1 MQTKSKNWFLRHK
14 VLSIVLVVLLVIAV
28 AAFIVMRIVMKNGE
42 GMAYSFVRTTTL
54 EKTSLT
60 NSVTVNGTVKAG
72 QDASVTVA
80 DAAKLY
86 KVATVNVKVGDA
98 VKKGD
103 VIATLDTTELLKQIE
118 QAELSYSDTLK
129 SAQTIYARA
138 ADDLTVEQVKHENTL
153 IDLQA
158 NIDAADKQLYE
169 AQENQ
174 KKAQSNY
181 DAAKSSRDKAQ
192 NEYNQAVAY
201 KQKIDQYYPTKT
213 ADVQTKQTAVD
224 IASSEVTKAQSGV
237 DSARIALD
245 TASSALEAASE
256 LDPSDTNRAQIYS
269 DAKANF
275 VSAQSQYDAAVQT
288 LSTKQTDLQNAAA
301 ALTAAQNSC
310 AIPELGLTGY
320 SAVEAAYTSAATDVT
335 AKKSALDTANS
346 LLPQY
351 ETALES
357 AKKTTESAEKA
368 LKSAHDA
375 YDNEKNYS
383 SLKTRAQ
390 SVEDAATRL
399 SQSAR
404 TPSTLE
410 TLRDTLNSCTLTA
423 TMDGTITSLNATVGS
438 VCSGAVATIQNT
450 DQLTVEVTIPANS
463 VPNVSEGMAC
473 RITSDAASGEIIHG
487 TLVRIDP
494 VANDKGTFGATV
506 SVNTSDAALLIGTQA
521 KVEIVISEKNDVF
534 IVPMDAVDINDDGSY
549 YVLRC
554 TGGEGIAMTFEQVP
568 VAVGDSN
575 DYYVEISGAGL
586 HVGDVIR
593 SSTNLNEG
601 IESSS
606 ALSMP
611 GSSDSSGNG
620 EPQEAAI
627 AFTIEEE

>member
-28 AAFIVMRIVMKNGE
+28 AVFFVVRNVMKNAE
-42 GMAYSFVRTTTL
+42 GLAYTFVRTTTL
-54 EKTSLT
+54 EKTTLT
-60 NSVTVNGTVKAG
+60 DSVTVNGTVKAG

-129 SAQTIYARA
+129 SAQTSYARA

-158 NIDAADKQLYE
+158 NIDAADKQLAE

-174 KKAQSNY
+174 KKAQANY
-181 DAAKSSRDKAQ
+181 DAAKSDRDALAG
-192 NEYNQAVAY
+192 EYN
-201 KQKIDQYYPTKT
+201 
-213 ADVQTKQTAVD
+213 
-224 IASSEVTKAQSGV
+224 
-237 DSARIALD
+237 R
-245 TASSALEAASE
+245 
-256 LDPSDTNRAQIYS
+256 
-269 DAKANF
+269 
-275 VSAQSQYDAAVQT
+275 VSAEVQAY
-288 LSTKQTDLQNAAA
+288 TDQLKTAAA
-301 ALTAAQNSC
+301 AQESALAEANNALAARTAAQTELEQAKSTYGEGSAE
-310 AIPELGLTGY
+310 AIAAQQKLTECENRYGET
-320 SAVEAAYTSAATDVT
+320 EAAYTSAKDAYNT
-335 AKKSALDTANS
+335 AASNLQNAQSGCSVPSRGLYGFAAIEAAFKQADS
-346 LLPQY
+346 LLTQY
-351 ETALES
+351 ETALET

-390 SVEDAATRL
+390 NVEDAATRL

-438 VCSGAVATIQNT
+438 VCTGAVATIQNT

-473 RITSDAASGEIIHG
+473 RITSDAASGQIIHG

-494 VANDKGTFGATV
+494 VANEKGTFGATV
-506 SVNTSDAALLIGTQA
+506 SVNASDAGLLIGTQA
-521 KVEIVISEKNDVF
+521 KVEIVISEKSDVF

-611 GSSDSSGNG
+611 GSSNSSGNG

>member
-28 AAFIVMRIVMKNGE
+28 AAFIVMRIVMKSAE
-42 GMAYSFVRTTTL
+42 GLAYTFVRTTTL
-54 EKTSLT
+54 EKTTLT
-60 NSVTVNGTVKAG
+60 DSVTVNGTVKAG

-103 VIATLDTTELLKQIE
+103 VIATLDTTDLLKQIE

-129 SAQTIYARA
+129 SAQTSYARA

-158 NIDAADKQLYE
+158 NIDAADKQLSE

-174 KKAQSNY
+174 KKAQANY
-181 DAAKSSRDKAQ
+181 DAAKSDRDALAG
-192 NEYNQAVAY
+192 EYN
-201 KQKIDQYYPTKT
+201 
-213 ADVQTKQTAVD
+213 
-224 IASSEVTKAQSGV
+224 
-237 DSARIALD
+237 R
-245 TASSALEAASE
+245 
-256 LDPSDTNRAQIYS
+256 
-269 DAKANF
+269 
-275 VSAQSQYDAAVQT
+275 VSAEVQAY
-288 LSTKQTDLQNAAA
+288 TDQLKTAAA
-301 ALTAAQNSC
+301 AQESALAEANNALAARTATQTELEQAKSTYGEGSAEAIAAQQK
-310 AIPELGLTGY
+310 LTECEMRY
-320 SAVEAAYTSAATDVT
+320 TDANNAYTSAQSNYTTAATNLQNAQSGCSVPSRGLYGFAAIEAAFKQAD
-335 AKKSALDTANS
+335 S
-346 LLPQY
+346 LLTQY

-399 SQSAR
+399 SQSSR

-473 RITSDAASGEIIHG
+473 RITSDAASGQIIHG

-494 VANDKGTFGATV
+494 VANEKGSFGATV
-506 SVNTSDAALLIGTQA
+506 SVNASDAALLIGTQA

-534 IVPMDAVDINDDGSY
+534 TVPMDAVDINDDGSY

-593 SSTNLNEG
+593 SSANLNEG

-611 GSSDSSGNG
+611 GSSNSSGNG

>member
-28 AAFIVMRIVMKNGE
+28 AVFFVVRNVMKNAE
-42 GMAYSFVRTTTL
+42 GLAYTFVRTTTL
-54 EKTSLT
+54 EKTTLT
-60 NSVTVNGTVKAG
+60 DSVTVNGTVKAG

-129 SAQTIYARA
+129 SAQTSYARA

-158 NIDAADKQLYE
+158 NIDAADKQLAE

-174 KKAQSNY
+174 KKAQANY
-181 DAAKSSRDKAQ
+181 DAAKSDRDALAG
-192 NEYNQAVAY
+192 EYN
-201 KQKIDQYYPTKT
+201 
-213 ADVQTKQTAVD
+213 
-224 IASSEVTKAQSGV
+224 
-237 DSARIALD
+237 R
-245 TASSALEAASE
+245 
-256 LDPSDTNRAQIYS
+256 
-269 DAKANF
+269 
-275 VSAQSQYDAAVQT
+275 VSAEVQAY
-288 LSTKQTDLQNAAA
+288 TDQLKTAAA
-301 ALTAAQNSC
+301 AQESALAEANNALAARTAAQTELEQAKSTYGEGSAE
-310 AIPELGLTGY
+310 AIAAQQKLTECETRY
-320 SAVEAAYTSAATDVT
+320 TEANNAYTSAQSNYTTAATNLQNAQSGCSVPSRGLYGFAAIEAAFKQAD
-335 AKKSALDTANS
+335 S
-346 LLPQY
+346 LLTQY
-351 ETALES
+351 ETALET

-438 VCSGAVATIQNT
+438 VCTGAVATIQNT

-473 RITSDAASGEIIHG
+473 RITSDAASGQIIHG

-494 VANDKGTFGATV
+494 VANEKGTFGATV
-506 SVNTSDAALLIGTQA
+506 SVNASDAALLIGTQA

-534 IVPMDAVDINDDGSY
+534 TVPMDAVDINDDGSY

-593 SSTNLNEG
+593 SSANLNEG

-606 ALSMP
+606 ALAMP
-611 GSSDSSGNG
+611 GSSNSSGNG

>member
-28 AAFIVMRIVMKNGE
+28 AVFFVVRNVMKNAE
-42 GMAYSFVRTTTL
+42 GLAYTFVRTTTL
-54 EKTSLT
+54 EKTTLT
-60 NSVTVNGTVKAG
+60 DSVTVNGTVKAG

-129 SAQTIYARA
+129 SAQTSYARA

-158 NIDAADKQLYE
+158 NIDAADKQLAE

-174 KKAQSNY
+174 KKAQANY
-181 DAAKSSRDKAQ
+181 DAAKSDRDALAG
-192 NEYNQAVAY
+192 EYN
-201 KQKIDQYYPTKT
+201 
-213 ADVQTKQTAVD
+213 
-224 IASSEVTKAQSGV
+224 
-237 DSARIALD
+237 R
-245 TASSALEAASE
+245 
-256 LDPSDTNRAQIYS
+256 
-269 DAKANF
+269 
-275 VSAQSQYDAAVQT
+275 VSAEVQAY
-288 LSTKQTDLQNAAA
+288 TDQLKTAAA
-301 ALTAAQNSC
+301 AQESALAEANNALAARTAAQTELEQAKSTYGEGSAE
-310 AIPELGLTGY
+310 AIAAQQKLTECETRY
-320 SAVEAAYTSAATDVT
+320 TEANNAYTSAQSNYTTAATNLQNAQSGCSVPSRGLYGFAAIEAAFKQAD
-335 AKKSALDTANS
+335 S
-346 LLPQY
+346 LLTQY
-351 ETALES
+351 ETALET

-390 SVEDAATRL
+390 NVEDAATRL

-438 VCSGAVATIQNT
+438 VCTGAVATIQNT

-473 RITSDAASGEIIHG
+473 RITSDAASGQIIHG

-494 VANDKGTFGATV
+494 VANEKGTFGATV
-506 SVNTSDAALLIGTQA
+506 SVNASDAGLLIGTQA
-521 KVEIVISEKNDVF
+521 KVEIVISEKSDVF
-534 IVPMDAVDINDDGSY
+534 VVPMDAVDINDDGSY

-611 GSSDSSGNG
+611 GSSNSSGNG

>member
-28 AAFIVMRIVMKNGE
+28 AVFFVVRNVMKNAE
-42 GMAYSFVRTTTL
+42 GLAYTFVRTTTL
-54 EKTSLT
+54 EKTTLT
-60 NSVTVNGTVKAG
+60 DSVTVNGTVKAG

-129 SAQTIYARA
+129 SAQTSYARA

-158 NIDAADKQLYE
+158 NIDAADKQLAE
-169 AQENQ
+169 AQESQ
-174 KKAQSNY
+174 KKAQDNY
-181 DAAKSSRDKAQ
+181 NAAKSDRDAMAGEYSR
-192 NEYNQAVAY
+192 
-201 KQKIDQYYPTKT
+201 
-213 ADVQTKQTAVD
+213 
-224 IASSEVTKAQSGV
+224 
-237 DSARIALD
+237 
-245 TASSALEAASE
+245 
-256 LDPSDTNRAQIYS
+256 
-269 DAKANF
+269 
-275 VSAQSQYDAAVQT
+275 VSAEVQAY
-288 LSTKQTDLQNAAA
+288 TDQLKTAAA
-301 ALTAAQNSC
+301 AQESALAEANNALAARTAAQTELEQAKSTYGEGSAE
-310 AIPELGLTGY
+310 AIAAQQKLTECENRYGET
-320 SAVEAAYTSAATDVT
+320 EAAYTSAKDAYNT
-335 AKKSALDTANS
+335 AASNLQNAQSGCSVPSRGLYGFAAIEAAFKQADS
-346 LLPQY
+346 LLTQY

-390 SVEDAATRL
+390 NVEDAATRL

-438 VCSGAVATIQNT
+438 VCTGAVATIQNT

-473 RITSDAASGEIIHG
+473 RITSDAASGQIIHG

-494 VANDKGTFGATV
+494 VANEKGTFGATV
-506 SVNTSDAALLIGTQA
+506 SVNASDAGLLIGTQA
-521 KVEIVISEKNDVF
+521 KVEIVISEKSDVF

-611 GSSDSSGNG
+611 GSSNSSGNG

>member
-28 AAFIVMRIVMKNGE
+28 AVFFVVRNVMKNAE
-42 GMAYSFVRTTTL
+42 GLAYTFVRTTTL
-54 EKTSLT
+54 EKTTLT
-60 NSVTVNGTVKAG
+60 DSVTVNGTVKAG

-129 SAQTIYARA
+129 SAQTSYARA

-158 NIDAADKQLYE
+158 NIDAADKQLAE

-174 KKAQSNY
+174 KKAQANY
-181 DAAKSSRDKAQ
+181 DAAKSDRDALAG
-192 NEYNQAVAY
+192 EYN
-201 KQKIDQYYPTKT
+201 
-213 ADVQTKQTAVD
+213 
-224 IASSEVTKAQSGV
+224 
-237 DSARIALD
+237 R
-245 TASSALEAASE
+245 
-256 LDPSDTNRAQIYS
+256 
-269 DAKANF
+269 
-275 VSAQSQYDAAVQT
+275 VSAEVQAY
-288 LSTKQTDLQNAAA
+288 TDQLKTAAA
-301 ALTAAQNSC
+301 AQESALAEANNALAARTAAQTELEQAKSTYGEGSAE
-310 AIPELGLTGY
+310 AIAAQQKLTECETRY
-320 SAVEAAYTSAATDVT
+320 TEANNAYTSAQSNYTTAATNLQNAQSGCSVPSRGLYGFAAIEAAFKQAD
-335 AKKSALDTANS
+335 S
-346 LLPQY
+346 LLTQY

-390 SVEDAATRL
+390 NVEDAATRL

-438 VCSGAVATIQNT
+438 VCTGAVATIQNT

-473 RITSDAASGEIIHG
+473 RITSDAASGQIIHG

-494 VANDKGTFGATV
+494 VANEKGTFGATV
-506 SVNTSDAALLIGTQA
+506 SVNASDAGLLIGTQA
-521 KVEIVISEKNDVF
+521 KVEIVISEKSDVF

-611 GSSDSSGNG
+611 GSSNSSGNG

>member
-28 AAFIVMRIVMKNGE
+28 AVFFVVRNVMKNAE
-42 GMAYSFVRTTTL
+42 GLAYTFVRTTTL
-54 EKTSLT
+54 EKTTLT
-60 NSVTVNGTVKAG
+60 DSVTVNGTVKAG

-129 SAQTIYARA
+129 SAQTSYARA

-158 NIDAADKQLYE
+158 NIDAADKQLAE

-174 KKAQSNY
+174 KKAQANY
-181 DAAKSSRDKAQ
+181 DAAKSDRDALAG
-192 NEYNQAVAY
+192 EYN
-201 KQKIDQYYPTKT
+201 
-213 ADVQTKQTAVD
+213 
-224 IASSEVTKAQSGV
+224 
-237 DSARIALD
+237 R
-245 TASSALEAASE
+245 
-256 LDPSDTNRAQIYS
+256 
-269 DAKANF
+269 
-275 VSAQSQYDAAVQT
+275 VSAEVQAY
-288 LSTKQTDLQNAAA
+288 TDQLKTAAA
-301 ALTAAQNSC
+301 AQESALAEANNALAARTAAQTELEQAKSTYGEGSAE
-310 AIPELGLTGY
+310 AIAAQQKLTECETRY
-320 SAVEAAYTSAATDVT
+320 TEANNAYTSAQSNYTTAATNLQNAQSGCSVPSRGLYGFAAIEAAFKQAD
-335 AKKSALDTANS
+335 S
-346 LLPQY
+346 LLTQY
-351 ETALES
+351 ETALET

-438 VCSGAVATIQNT
+438 VCTGAVATIQNT

-473 RITSDAASGEIIHG
+473 RITSDAASGQIIHG

-494 VANDKGTFGATV
+494 VANEKGTFGATV
-506 SVNTSDAALLIGTQA
+506 SVNASDAGLLIGTQA
-521 KVEIVISEKNDVF
+521 KVEIVISEKSDVF

-611 GSSDSSGNG
+611 GSSNSSGNG

>member
-28 AAFIVMRIVMKNGE
+28 AVFFVVRNVMKNAE
-42 GMAYSFVRTTTL
+42 GLAYTFVRTTTL
-54 EKTSLT
+54 EKTTLT
-60 NSVTVNGTVKAG
+60 DSVTVNGTVKAG

-129 SAQTIYARA
+129 SAQTSYARA

-158 NIDAADKQLYE
+158 NIDAADKQLAE

-174 KKAQSNY
+174 KKAQANY
-181 DAAKSSRDKAQ
+181 DAAKSDRDALAGEYSR
-192 NEYNQAVAY
+192 
-201 KQKIDQYYPTKT
+201 
-213 ADVQTKQTAVD
+213 
-224 IASSEVTKAQSGV
+224 
-237 DSARIALD
+237 
-245 TASSALEAASE
+245 
-256 LDPSDTNRAQIYS
+256 
-269 DAKANF
+269 
-275 VSAQSQYDAAVQT
+275 VSAEVQAY
-288 LSTKQTDLQNAAA
+288 TDQLKTAAA
-301 ALTAAQNSC
+301 AQESALAEANNALAARTAAQTELEQAKSTYGEGSAE
-310 AIPELGLTGY
+310 AIAAQQKLTECETRY
-320 SAVEAAYTSAATDVT
+320 TEANNAYTSAQSNYTTAATNLQNAQSGCSVPSRGLYGFAAIEAAFKQAD
-335 AKKSALDTANS
+335 S
-346 LLPQY
+346 LLTQY
-351 ETALES
+351 ETALET

-390 SVEDAATRL
+390 NVEDAATRL

-438 VCSGAVATIQNT
+438 VCTGAVATIQNT

-473 RITSDAASGEIIHG
+473 RITSDAASGQIIHG

-494 VANDKGTFGATV
+494 VANEKGTFGATV
-506 SVNTSDAALLIGTQA
+506 SVNASDAGLLIGTQA
-521 KVEIVISEKNDVF
+521 KVEIVISEKSDVF

-611 GSSDSSGNG
+611 GSSNSSGNG

>member
-28 AAFIVMRIVMKNGE
+28 AVFFVVRNVMKNAE
-42 GMAYSFVRTTTL
+42 GLAYTFVRTTTL
-54 EKTSLT
+54 EKTTLT
-60 NSVTVNGTVKAG
+60 DSVTVNGTVKAG

-129 SAQTIYARA
+129 SAQTSYARA

-158 NIDAADKQLYE
+158 NIDAADKQLAE

-174 KKAQSNY
+174 KKAQANY
-181 DAAKSSRDKAQ
+181 DAAKSDRDALAG
-192 NEYNQAVAY
+192 EYN
-201 KQKIDQYYPTKT
+201 
-213 ADVQTKQTAVD
+213 
-224 IASSEVTKAQSGV
+224 
-237 DSARIALD
+237 R
-245 TASSALEAASE
+245 
-256 LDPSDTNRAQIYS
+256 
-269 DAKANF
+269 
-275 VSAQSQYDAAVQT
+275 VSAEVQAY
-288 LSTKQTDLQNAAA
+288 TDQLKTAAA
-301 ALTAAQNSC
+301 AQESALAEANNALAARTAAQTELEQAKSTYGEGSAE
-310 AIPELGLTGY
+310 AIAAQQKLTECETRY
-320 SAVEAAYTSAATDVT
+320 TEANNAYTSAQSNYTTAATNLQNAQSGCSVPSRGLYGFAAIEAAFKQAD
-335 AKKSALDTANS
+335 S
-346 LLPQY
+346 LLTQY

-438 VCSGAVATIQNT
+438 VCTGAVATIQNT

-473 RITSDAASGEIIHG
+473 RITSDAASGQIIHG

-494 VANDKGTFGATV
+494 VANEKGTFGATV
-506 SVNTSDAALLIGTQA
+506 SVNASDAGLLIGTQA
-521 KVEIVISEKNDVF
+521 KVEIVISEKSDVF

-611 GSSDSSGNG
+611 GSSNSSGNG

>member
-1 MQTKSKNWFLRHK
+1 MSAEVQ
-14 VLSIVLVVLLVIAV
+14 
-28 AAFIVMRIVMKNGE
+28 
-42 GMAYSFVRTTTL
+42 AYTDQL
-54 EKTSLT
+54 KT
-60 NSVTVNGTVKAG
+60 
-72 QDASVTVA
+72 
-80 DAAKLY
+80 
-86 KVATVNVKVGDA
+86 
-98 VKKGD
+98 
-103 VIATLDTTELLKQIE
+103 
-118 QAELSYSDTLK
+118 
-129 SAQTIYARA
+129 
-138 ADDLTVEQVKHENTL
+138 
-153 IDLQA
+153 
-158 NIDAADKQLYE
+158 
-169 AQENQ
+169 
-174 KKAQSNY
+174 
-181 DAAKSSRDKAQ
+181 
-192 NEYNQAVAY
+192 
-201 KQKIDQYYPTKT
+201 
-213 ADVQTKQTAVD
+213 
-224 IASSEVTKAQSGV
+224 
-237 DSARIALD
+237 
-245 TASSALEAASE
+245 
-256 LDPSDTNRAQIYS
+256 
-269 DAKANF
+269 
-275 VSAQSQYDAAVQT
+275 
-288 LSTKQTDLQNAAA
+288 AAA
-301 ALTAAQNSC
+301 AQESALAEANNALAARTAAQTELEQAKSTYGEGSAE
-310 AIPELGLTGY
+310 AIAAQQKLTECENRYGET
-320 SAVEAAYTSAATDVT
+320 EAAYTSAKDAYNT
-335 AKKSALDTANS
+335 AASNLQNAQSGCSVPSRGLYGFAAIEAAFKQADS
-346 LLPQY
+346 LLTQY
-351 ETALES
+351 ETALET

-390 SVEDAATRL
+390 NVEDAATRL

-438 VCSGAVATIQNT
+438 VCTGAVATIQNT

-473 RITSDAASGEIIHG
+473 RITSDAASGQIIHG

-494 VANDKGTFGATV
+494 VANEKGTFGATV
-506 SVNTSDAALLIGTQA
+506 SVNASDAGLLIGTQA
-521 KVEIVISEKNDVF
+521 KVEIVISEKSDVF

-611 GSSDSSGNG
+611 GSSNSSGNG

>member
-28 AAFIVMRIVMKNGE
+28 AVFFVVRNVMKNAE
-42 GMAYSFVRTTTL
+42 GLAYTFVRTTTL
-54 EKTSLT
+54 EKTTLT
-60 NSVTVNGTVKAG
+60 DSVTVNGTVTAG

-129 SAQTIYARA
+129 SAQTSYARA

-158 NIDAADKQLYE
+158 NIDAADKQLAE

-174 KKAQSNY
+174 KKAQANY
-181 DAAKSSRDKAQ
+181 DAAKSDRDALAG
-192 NEYNQAVAY
+192 EYN
-201 KQKIDQYYPTKT
+201 
-213 ADVQTKQTAVD
+213 
-224 IASSEVTKAQSGV
+224 
-237 DSARIALD
+237 R
-245 TASSALEAASE
+245 
-256 LDPSDTNRAQIYS
+256 
-269 DAKANF
+269 
-275 VSAQSQYDAAVQT
+275 VSAEVQAY
-288 LSTKQTDLQNAAA
+288 TDQLKTAAA
-301 ALTAAQNSC
+301 AQESALAEANNALAARTAAQTELEQAKSTYGEGSAE
-310 AIPELGLTGY
+310 AIAAQQKLTECETRY
-320 SAVEAAYTSAATDVT
+320 TEANNAYTSAQSNYTTAATNLQNAQSGCSVPSRGLYGFAAIEAAFKQAD
-335 AKKSALDTANS
+335 S
-346 LLPQY
+346 LLTQY
-351 ETALES
+351 ETALET

-438 VCSGAVATIQNT
+438 VCTGAVATIQNT

-473 RITSDAASGEIIHG
+473 RITSDAASGQIIHG

-494 VANDKGTFGATV
+494 VANEKGTFGATV
-506 SVNTSDAALLIGTQA
+506 SVNASDAGLLIGTQA
-521 KVEIVISEKNDVF
+521 KVEIVISEKSDVF

-611 GSSDSSGNG
+611 GSSNSSGNG

>member
-28 AAFIVMRIVMKNGE
+28 AVFFVVRNVMKNAE
-42 GMAYSFVRTTTL
+42 GLAYTFVRTTTL
-54 EKTSLT
+54 EKTTLT
-60 NSVTVNGTVKAG
+60 DSVTVNGTVKAG

-129 SAQTIYARA
+129 SAQTSYARA

-174 KKAQSNY
+174 KKAQANY
-181 DAAKSSRDKAQ
+181 DAAKSDRDALAG
-192 NEYNQAVAY
+192 EYN
-201 KQKIDQYYPTKT
+201 
-213 ADVQTKQTAVD
+213 
-224 IASSEVTKAQSGV
+224 
-237 DSARIALD
+237 R
-245 TASSALEAASE
+245 
-256 LDPSDTNRAQIYS
+256 
-269 DAKANF
+269 
-275 VSAQSQYDAAVQT
+275 VSAEVQAY
-288 LSTKQTDLQNAAA
+288 TDQLKTAAA
-301 ALTAAQNSC
+301 AQESALAEANNALAARTAAQTELEQAKSTYGEGSAE
-310 AIPELGLTGY
+310 AIAAQQKLTECEMRY
-320 SAVEAAYTSAATDVT
+320 TDANNAYTSAQSNYTTAATNLQNAQSGCSVPSRGLYGFAAIEAAFKQAD
-335 AKKSALDTANS
+335 S
-346 LLPQY
+346 LLTPY

-438 VCSGAVATIQNT
+438 VCTGAVATIQNT

-473 RITSDAASGEIIHG
+473 RITSDAASGQIIHG

-494 VANDKGTFGATV
+494 VANEKGTFGATV
-506 SVNTSDAALLIGTQA
+506 SVNSSDAALLIGTQA

-606 ALSMP
+606 ALAMP
-611 GSSDSSGNG
+611 GSSNSSGNG

>member
-28 AAFIVMRIVMKNGE
+28 AVFFVVRNVMKNAE
-42 GMAYSFVRTTTL
+42 GLAYTFVRTTTL
-54 EKTSLT
+54 EKTTLT
-60 NSVTVNGTVKAG
+60 DSVTVNGTVKAG

-129 SAQTIYARA
+129 SAQTSYARA

-158 NIDAADKQLYE
+158 NIDAADKQLAE

-174 KKAQSNY
+174 KKAQANY
-181 DAAKSSRDKAQ
+181 DAAKSDRDALAG
-192 NEYNQAVAY
+192 EYN
-201 KQKIDQYYPTKT
+201 
-213 ADVQTKQTAVD
+213 
-224 IASSEVTKAQSGV
+224 
-237 DSARIALD
+237 R
-245 TASSALEAASE
+245 
-256 LDPSDTNRAQIYS
+256 
-269 DAKANF
+269 
-275 VSAQSQYDAAVQT
+275 VSAEVQAY
-288 LSTKQTDLQNAAA
+288 TDQLKTAAA
-301 ALTAAQNSC
+301 AQESALAEANNALAARTAAQTELEQAKSTYGEGSAE
-310 AIPELGLTGY
+310 AIAAQQKLTECETRY
-320 SAVEAAYTSAATDVT
+320 TEANNAYTSAQSNYTTAATNLQNAQSGCSVPSRGLYGFAAIEAAFKQAD
-335 AKKSALDTANS
+335 S
-346 LLPQY
+346 LLTQY
-351 ETALES
+351 ETALET

-390 SVEDAATRL
+390 NVEDAATRL

-438 VCSGAVATIQNT
+438 VCTGAVATIQNT

-473 RITSDAASGEIIHG
+473 RITSDAASGQIIHG

-494 VANDKGTFGATV
+494 VANEKGTFGATV
-506 SVNTSDAALLIGTQA
+506 SVNASDAGLLIGTQA

-534 IVPMDAVDINDDGSY
+534 TVPMDAVDINDDGSY

-611 GSSDSSGNG
+611 GSSNSSGNG

>member
-28 AAFIVMRIVMKNGE
+28 AVFFVVRNVMKNAE
-42 GMAYSFVRTTTL
+42 GLAYTFVRTTTL
-54 EKTSLT
+54 EKTTLT
-60 NSVTVNGTVKAG
+60 DSVTVNGTVKAG

-129 SAQTIYARA
+129 SAQTSYARA

-158 NIDAADKQLYE
+158 NIDAADKQLAE

-174 KKAQSNY
+174 KKAQANY
-181 DAAKSSRDKAQ
+181 DAAKSDRDAMAGEYSR
-192 NEYNQAVAY
+192 
-201 KQKIDQYYPTKT
+201 
-213 ADVQTKQTAVD
+213 
-224 IASSEVTKAQSGV
+224 
-237 DSARIALD
+237 
-245 TASSALEAASE
+245 
-256 LDPSDTNRAQIYS
+256 
-269 DAKANF
+269 
-275 VSAQSQYDAAVQT
+275 VSAEVQAY
-288 LSTKQTDLQNAAA
+288 TDQLKTAAA
-301 ALTAAQNSC
+301 AQESALAEANNALAARTAAQTELEQAKSTYGEGSAE
-310 AIPELGLTGY
+310 AIAAQQKLTECETRY
-320 SAVEAAYTSAATDVT
+320 TEANNAYTSAQSNYTTAATNLQNAQSGCSVPSRGLYGFAAIEAAFKQAD
-335 AKKSALDTANS
+335 S
-346 LLPQY
+346 LLTQY
-351 ETALES
+351 ETALET

-390 SVEDAATRL
+390 NVEDAATRL

-438 VCSGAVATIQNT
+438 VCTGAVATIQNT

-473 RITSDAASGEIIHG
+473 RITSDAASGQIIHG

-494 VANDKGTFGATV
+494 VANEKGTFGATV
-506 SVNTSDAALLIGTQA
+506 SVNASDAGLLIGTQA
-521 KVEIVISEKNDVF
+521 KVEIVISEKSDVF

-611 GSSDSSGNG
+611 GSSNSSGNG

>member
-28 AAFIVMRIVMKNGE
+28 AVFFVVRNVMKNAE
-42 GMAYSFVRTTTL
+42 GLAYTFVRTTTL
-54 EKTSLT
+54 EKTTLT
-60 NSVTVNGTVKAG
+60 DSVTVNGTVKAG

-129 SAQTIYARA
+129 SAQTSYARA

-158 NIDAADKQLYE
+158 NIDAADKQLAE
-169 AQENQ
+169 AQESQ
-174 KKAQSNY
+174 KKAQDNY
-181 DAAKSSRDKAQ
+181 NAAKSDRDAMAGEYSR
-192 NEYNQAVAY
+192 
-201 KQKIDQYYPTKT
+201 
-213 ADVQTKQTAVD
+213 
-224 IASSEVTKAQSGV
+224 
-237 DSARIALD
+237 
-245 TASSALEAASE
+245 
-256 LDPSDTNRAQIYS
+256 
-269 DAKANF
+269 
-275 VSAQSQYDAAVQT
+275 VSAEVQAY
-288 LSTKQTDLQNAAA
+288 TDQLKTAAA
-301 ALTAAQNSC
+301 AQESALAEANNALAARTAAQTELEQAKSTYGEGSAE
-310 AIPELGLTGY
+310 AIAAQQKLTECETRY
-320 SAVEAAYTSAATDVT
+320 TEANNAYTSAQSNYTTAATNLQNAQSGCSVPSRGLYGFAAIEAAFKQAD
-335 AKKSALDTANS
+335 S
-346 LLPQY
+346 LLTQY
-351 ETALES
+351 ETALET

-390 SVEDAATRL
+390 NVEDAATRL

-438 VCSGAVATIQNT
+438 VCTGAVATIQNT

-473 RITSDAASGEIIHG
+473 RITSDAASGQIIHG

-494 VANDKGTFGATV
+494 VANEKGTFGATV
-506 SVNTSDAALLIGTQA
+506 SVNASDAALLIGTQA
-521 KVEIVISEKNDVF
+521 KVEIVISEKSDVF
-534 IVPMDAVDINDDGSY
+534 VVPMDAVDINDDGSY

-611 GSSDSSGNG
+611 GSSNSSGNG

>member
-28 AAFIVMRIVMKNGE
+28 AVFFVVRNVMKNAE
-42 GMAYSFVRTTTL
+42 GLAYTFVRTTTL
-54 EKTSLT
+54 EKTTLT
-60 NSVTVNGTVKAG
+60 DSVTVNGTVKAG

-129 SAQTIYARA
+129 SAQTSYARA

-158 NIDAADKQLYE
+158 NIDAADKQLAE

-174 KKAQSNY
+174 KKAQANY
-181 DAAKSSRDKAQ
+181 DAAKSDRDALAG
-192 NEYNQAVAY
+192 EYN
-201 KQKIDQYYPTKT
+201 
-213 ADVQTKQTAVD
+213 
-224 IASSEVTKAQSGV
+224 
-237 DSARIALD
+237 R
-245 TASSALEAASE
+245 
-256 LDPSDTNRAQIYS
+256 
-269 DAKANF
+269 
-275 VSAQSQYDAAVQT
+275 VSAEVQAY
-288 LSTKQTDLQNAAA
+288 TDQLKTAAA
-301 ALTAAQNSC
+301 AQESALAEANNALAARTAAQTELEQAKSTYGEGSAE
-310 AIPELGLTGY
+310 AIAAQQKLTECETRY
-320 SAVEAAYTSAATDVT
+320 TEANNAYTSAQSNYTTAATNLQNAQSGCSVPSRGLYGFAAIEAAFKQAD
-335 AKKSALDTANS
+335 S
-346 LLPQY
+346 LLTQY
-351 ETALES
+351 ETALET

-390 SVEDAATRL
+390 NVEDAATRL

-438 VCSGAVATIQNT
+438 VCTGAVATIQNT

-473 RITSDAASGEIIHG
+473 RITSDAASGQIIHG

-494 VANDKGTFGATV
+494 VANEKGTFGATV
-506 SVNTSDAALLIGTQA
+506 SVNASDAALLIGTQA
-521 KVEIVISEKNDVF
+521 KVEIVISEKSDVF
-534 IVPMDAVDINDDGSY
+534 VVPMDAVDINDDGSY

-611 GSSDSSGNG
+611 GSSNSSGNG

>member
-28 AAFIVMRIVMKNGE
+28 AVFFVVRNVMKNAE
-42 GMAYSFVRTTTL
+42 GLAYTFVRTTTL
-54 EKTSLT
+54 EKTTLT
-60 NSVTVNGTVKAG
+60 DSVTVNGTVKAG

-129 SAQTIYARA
+129 SAQTSYARA

-158 NIDAADKQLYE
+158 NIDAADKQLAE

-174 KKAQSNY
+174 KKAQANY
-181 DAAKSSRDKAQ
+181 DAAKSDRDALAG
-192 NEYNQAVAY
+192 EYN
-201 KQKIDQYYPTKT
+201 
-213 ADVQTKQTAVD
+213 
-224 IASSEVTKAQSGV
+224 
-237 DSARIALD
+237 R
-245 TASSALEAASE
+245 
-256 LDPSDTNRAQIYS
+256 
-269 DAKANF
+269 
-275 VSAQSQYDAAVQT
+275 VSAEVQAY
-288 LSTKQTDLQNAAA
+288 TDQLKTAAA
-301 ALTAAQNSC
+301 AQESALAEANNALAARTAAQTELEQAKSTYGEGSAE
-310 AIPELGLTGY
+310 AIAAQQKLTECETRY
-320 SAVEAAYTSAATDVT
+320 TEANNAYTSAQSNYTTAATNLQNAQSGCSVPSRGLYGFAAIEAAFKQAD
-335 AKKSALDTANS
+335 S
-346 LLPQY
+346 LLTQY
-351 ETALES
+351 ETALET

-438 VCSGAVATIQNT
+438 VCTGAVATIQNT

-473 RITSDAASGEIIHG
+473 RITSDAASGQIIHG

-494 VANDKGTFGATV
+494 VANEKGTFGATV
-506 SVNTSDAALLIGTQA
+506 SVNASDAGLLIGTQA
-521 KVEIVISEKNDVF
+521 KVEIVISEKSDVF
-534 IVPMDAVDINDDGSY
+534 VVPMDAVDINDDGSY

-611 GSSDSSGNG
+611 GSSNSSGNG

>member
-28 AAFIVMRIVMKNGE
+28 AVFFVVRNVMKNAE
-42 GMAYSFVRTTTL
+42 GLAYTFVRTTTL
-54 EKTSLT
+54 EKTTLT
-60 NSVTVNGTVKAG
+60 DSVTVNGTVKAG

-129 SAQTIYARA
+129 SAQTSYARA

-158 NIDAADKQLYE
+158 NIDAADKQLAE

-174 KKAQSNY
+174 KKAQANY
-181 DAAKSSRDKAQ
+181 DAAKSDRDALAG
-192 NEYNQAVAY
+192 EYN
-201 KQKIDQYYPTKT
+201 
-213 ADVQTKQTAVD
+213 
-224 IASSEVTKAQSGV
+224 
-237 DSARIALD
+237 R
-245 TASSALEAASE
+245 
-256 LDPSDTNRAQIYS
+256 
-269 DAKANF
+269 
-275 VSAQSQYDAAVQT
+275 VSAEVQAY
-288 LSTKQTDLQNAAA
+288 TDQLKTAAA
-301 ALTAAQNSC
+301 AQESALAEANNALAARTAAQTELEQAKSTYGEGSAE
-310 AIPELGLTGY
+310 AIAAQQKLTECETRY
-320 SAVEAAYTSAATDVT
+320 TEANNAYTSAQSNYTTAATNLQNAQSGCSVPSRGLYGFAAIEAAFKQAD
-335 AKKSALDTANS
+335 S
-346 LLPQY
+346 LLTQY
-351 ETALES
+351 ETALET

-438 VCSGAVATIQNT
+438 VCTGAVATIQNT

-473 RITSDAASGEIIHG
+473 RITSDAASGQIIHG

-494 VANDKGTFGATV
+494 VANEKGTFGATV
-506 SVNTSDAALLIGTQA
+506 SVNASDAALLIGTQA
-521 KVEIVISEKNDVF
+521 KVEIVISEKSDVF

-611 GSSDSSGNG
+611 GSSNSSGNG

>member
-28 AAFIVMRIVMKNGE
+28 VVFFVVRNVMKNGE

-54 EKTSLT
+54 EKTTLT
-60 NSVTVNGTVKAG
+60 DSVTVNGTVKAG

-129 SAQTIYARA
+129 SAQTSYARA

-158 NIDAADKQLYE
+158 NIDAADKQLAE

-174 KKAQSNY
+174 KKAQANY
-181 DAAKSSRDKAQ
+181 DAAKSDRDALAG
-192 NEYNQAVAY
+192 EYN
-201 KQKIDQYYPTKT
+201 
-213 ADVQTKQTAVD
+213 
-224 IASSEVTKAQSGV
+224 
-237 DSARIALD
+237 R
-245 TASSALEAASE
+245 
-256 LDPSDTNRAQIYS
+256 
-269 DAKANF
+269 
-275 VSAQSQYDAAVQT
+275 VSAEVQAY
-288 LSTKQTDLQNAAA
+288 TDQLKTAAA
-301 ALTAAQNSC
+301 AQESALAEANNALAARTAAQTELEQAKSTYGEGSAE
-310 AIPELGLTGY
+310 AIAAQQKLTECETRY
-320 SAVEAAYTSAATDVT
+320 TEANNAYTSAQSNYTTAATNLQNAQSGCSVPSRGLYGFAAIEAAFKQAD
-335 AKKSALDTANS
+335 S
-346 LLPQY
+346 LLTQY
-351 ETALES
+351 ETALET

-390 SVEDAATRL
+390 NVEDAATRL

-438 VCSGAVATIQNT
+438 VCTGAVATIQNT

-473 RITSDAASGEIIHG
+473 RITSDAASGQIIHG

-494 VANDKGTFGATV
+494 VANEKGTFGATV
-506 SVNTSDAALLIGTQA
+506 SVNASDAGLLIGTQA
-521 KVEIVISEKNDVF
+521 KVEIVISEKSDVF

-606 ALSMP
+606 ALAMP
-611 GSSDSSGNG
+611 GSSGGSGNG

>member
-28 AAFIVMRIVMKNGE
+28 AVFFVVRNVMKNAE
-42 GMAYSFVRTTTL
+42 GLAYTFVRTTTL
-54 EKTSLT
+54 EKTTLT
-60 NSVTVNGTVKAG
+60 DSVTVNGTVKAG

-129 SAQTIYARA
+129 SAQTSYARA

-158 NIDAADKQLYE
+158 NIDAADKQLAE

-174 KKAQSNY
+174 KKAQANY
-181 DAAKSSRDKAQ
+181 DAAKSDRDALAG
-192 NEYNQAVAY
+192 EYN
-201 KQKIDQYYPTKT
+201 
-213 ADVQTKQTAVD
+213 
-224 IASSEVTKAQSGV
+224 
-237 DSARIALD
+237 R
-245 TASSALEAASE
+245 
-256 LDPSDTNRAQIYS
+256 
-269 DAKANF
+269 
-275 VSAQSQYDAAVQT
+275 VSAEVQAY
-288 LSTKQTDLQNAAA
+288 TDQLKTAAA
-301 ALTAAQNSC
+301 AQERALAEANNALAARTAAQTELEQAKSTYGEGSAE
-310 AIPELGLTGY
+310 AIAAQQKLTECETRY
-320 SAVEAAYTSAATDVT
+320 TEANNAYTSAQSNYTTAATNLQNAQSGFSVPSRGLYGFAAIEAAFKQAD
-335 AKKSALDTANS
+335 S
-346 LLPQY
+346 LLTQY
-351 ETALES
+351 ETALETT
-357 AKKTTESAEKA
+357 KKTTESAEKA

-390 SVEDAATRL
+390 NVEDAATRL

-438 VCSGAVATIQNT
+438 VCTGAVATIQNT

-473 RITSDAASGEIIHG
+473 RITSDAASGQIIHG

-494 VANDKGTFGATV
+494 VANEKGTFGATV
-506 SVNTSDAALLIGTQA
+506 SVNASDAGLLIGTQA
-521 KVEIVISEKNDVF
+521 KVEIVISEKSDVF

-611 GSSDSSGNG
+611 GSSNSSGNG

>member
-28 AAFIVMRIVMKNGE
+28 VVFFVVRNVMKNGE

-54 EKTSLT
+54 EKTTLT
-60 NSVTVNGTVKAG
+60 DSVTVNGTVKAG

-129 SAQTIYARA
+129 SAQTSYARA

-158 NIDAADKQLYE
+158 NIDAADKQLAE

-174 KKAQSNY
+174 KKAQANY
-181 DAAKSSRDKAQ
+181 DAAKSDRDALAG
-192 NEYNQAVAY
+192 EYN
-201 KQKIDQYYPTKT
+201 
-213 ADVQTKQTAVD
+213 
-224 IASSEVTKAQSGV
+224 
-237 DSARIALD
+237 R
-245 TASSALEAASE
+245 
-256 LDPSDTNRAQIYS
+256 
-269 DAKANF
+269 
-275 VSAQSQYDAAVQT
+275 VSAEVQAY
-288 LSTKQTDLQNAAA
+288 TDQLKTAAA
-301 ALTAAQNSC
+301 AQESALAEANNALAARTAAQTELEQAKSTYGEGSAE
-310 AIPELGLTGY
+310 AIAAQQKLTECETRY
-320 SAVEAAYTSAATDVT
+320 TEANNAYTSAQSNYTTAATNLQNAQSGCSVPSRGLYGFAAIEAAFKQAD
-335 AKKSALDTANS
+335 S
-346 LLPQY
+346 LLTQY
-351 ETALES
+351 ETALET

-390 SVEDAATRL
+390 NVEDAATRL

-438 VCSGAVATIQNT
+438 VCTGAVATIQNT

-473 RITSDAASGEIIHG
+473 RITSDAASGQIIHG

-494 VANDKGTFGATV
+494 VANEKGTFGATV
-506 SVNTSDAALLIGTQA
+506 SVNASDAALLIGTQA
-521 KVEIVISEKNDVF
+521 KVEIVISEKSDVF

-586 HVGDVIR
+586 SVGDVIR
-593 SSTNLNEG
+593 SSANLNEG

-611 GSSDSSGNG
+611 GSSNSSGNG

>member
-28 AAFIVMRIVMKNGE
+28 AVFFVVRNVMKNAE
-42 GMAYSFVRTTTL
+42 GLAYTFVRTTTL
-54 EKTSLT
+54 EKTTLT
-60 NSVTVNGTVKAG
+60 DSVTVNGTVKAG

-129 SAQTIYARA
+129 SAQTSYARA

-158 NIDAADKQLYE
+158 NIDAADKQLAE

-174 KKAQSNY
+174 KKAQDNY
-181 DAAKSSRDKAQ
+181 NAAKSDRDALAG
-192 NEYNQAVAY
+192 EYN
-201 KQKIDQYYPTKT
+201 
-213 ADVQTKQTAVD
+213 
-224 IASSEVTKAQSGV
+224 
-237 DSARIALD
+237 R
-245 TASSALEAASE
+245 
-256 LDPSDTNRAQIYS
+256 
-269 DAKANF
+269 
-275 VSAQSQYDAAVQT
+275 VSAEVQAY
-288 LSTKQTDLQNAAA
+288 TDQLKTAAA
-301 ALTAAQNSC
+301 AQESALAEANNALAARTAAQTELEQAKSTYGEGSAE
-310 AIPELGLTGY
+310 AIAAQQKLTECETRY
-320 SAVEAAYTSAATDVT
+320 TEANNAYTSAQSNYTTAATNLQNAQSGCSVPSRGLYGFAAIEAAFKQAD
-335 AKKSALDTANS
+335 S
-346 LLPQY
+346 LLTQY
-351 ETALES
+351 ETALET

-390 SVEDAATRL
+390 NVEDAATRL

-438 VCSGAVATIQNT
+438 VCTGAVATIQNT

-473 RITSDAASGEIIHG
+473 RITSDAASGQIIHG

-494 VANDKGTFGATV
+494 VANEKGTFGATV
-506 SVNTSDAALLIGTQA
+506 SVNASDAGLLIGTQA
-521 KVEIVISEKNDVF
+521 KVEIVISEKSDVF

-611 GSSDSSGNG
+611 GSSNSSGNG

>member
-28 AAFIVMRIVMKNGE
+28 AVFFVVRNVMKNAE
-42 GMAYSFVRTTTL
+42 GLAYTFVRTTTL
-54 EKTSLT
+54 EKTTLT
-60 NSVTVNGTVKAG
+60 DSVTVNGTVKAG

-129 SAQTIYARA
+129 SAQTSYARA

-158 NIDAADKQLYE
+158 NIDAADKQLAE

-174 KKAQSNY
+174 KKAQANY
-181 DAAKSSRDKAQ
+181 DAAKSDRDALAG
-192 NEYNQAVAY
+192 EYN
-201 KQKIDQYYPTKT
+201 
-213 ADVQTKQTAVD
+213 
-224 IASSEVTKAQSGV
+224 
-237 DSARIALD
+237 R
-245 TASSALEAASE
+245 
-256 LDPSDTNRAQIYS
+256 
-269 DAKANF
+269 
-275 VSAQSQYDAAVQT
+275 VSAEVQAY
-288 LSTKQTDLQNAAA
+288 TDQLKTAAA
-301 ALTAAQNSC
+301 AQESALAEANNALAARTAAQTELEQAKSTYGEGSAE
-310 AIPELGLTGY
+310 AIAAQQKLTECENRYGET
-320 SAVEAAYTSAATDVT
+320 EAAYTSAKDAYNT
-335 AKKSALDTANS
+335 AASNLQNAQSGCSVPSRGLYGFAAIEAAFKQADS
-346 LLPQY
+346 LLTQY
-351 ETALES
+351 ETALET

-438 VCSGAVATIQNT
+438 VCTGAVATIQNT

-473 RITSDAASGEIIHG
+473 RITSDTASGQIIHG

-494 VANDKGTFGATV
+494 VANEKGTFGATV
-506 SVNTSDAALLIGTQA
+506 SVNASDAGLLIGTQA
-521 KVEIVISEKNDVF
+521 KVEIVISEKSDVF

-611 GSSDSSGNG
+611 GSSNSSGNG

>member
-28 AAFIVMRIVMKNGE
+28 AVFFVVRNVMKNAE
-42 GMAYSFVRTTTL
+42 GLAYTFVRTTTL
-54 EKTSLT
+54 EKTTLT
-60 NSVTVNGTVKAG
+60 DSVTVNGTVKAG

-129 SAQTIYARA
+129 SAQTSYARA

-158 NIDAADKQLYE
+158 NIDAADKQLAE

-174 KKAQSNY
+174 KKAQANY
-181 DAAKSSRDKAQ
+181 DAAKSDRDALAG
-192 NEYNQAVAY
+192 EYN
-201 KQKIDQYYPTKT
+201 
-213 ADVQTKQTAVD
+213 
-224 IASSEVTKAQSGV
+224 
-237 DSARIALD
+237 R
-245 TASSALEAASE
+245 
-256 LDPSDTNRAQIYS
+256 
-269 DAKANF
+269 
-275 VSAQSQYDAAVQT
+275 VSAEVQAY
-288 LSTKQTDLQNAAA
+288 TDQLKTAAA
-301 ALTAAQNSC
+301 AQESALAEANNALAARTAAQTELEQAKSTYGEGSAE
-310 AIPELGLTGY
+310 AIAAQQKLTECENRYGET
-320 SAVEAAYTSAATDVT
+320 EAAYTSAQSNYTTAATNLQNAQSGCSVPSRGLYGFAAIEAAFKQAD
-335 AKKSALDTANS
+335 S
-346 LLPQY
+346 LLTQY
-351 ETALES
+351 ETALET

-390 SVEDAATRL
+390 NVEDAATRL

-438 VCSGAVATIQNT
+438 VCTGAVATIQNT

-473 RITSDAASGEIIHG
+473 RITSDAASGQIIHG

-494 VANDKGTFGATV
+494 VANEKGTFGATV
-506 SVNTSDAALLIGTQA
+506 SVNASDAGLLIGTQA
-521 KVEIVISEKNDVF
+521 KVEIVISEKSDVF

-611 GSSDSSGNG
+611 GSSNSSGNG

>member
-28 AAFIVMRIVMKNGE
+28 AVFFVVRNVMKNAE
-42 GMAYSFVRTTTL
+42 GLSYSFVRTTTL
-54 EKTSLT
+54 EKTTLT
-60 NSVTVNGTVKAG
+60 DSVTVNGTVKAG

-86 KVATVNVKVGDA
+86 KVATVNVKVGDE

-103 VIATLDTTELLKQIE
+103 VIATLDTTDLLKQIE

-129 SAQTIYARA
+129 SAQTSYARA

-181 DAAKSSRDKAQ
+181 DAAKSDRDALAGEYNRVSAEVQAYTDQLKTAAAAQESALSAANAALAATQAARAERERAKTDFGEDSEQYRTADAKLTECLREYNDEATSEIDEGTKRKAYRDAQ
-192 NEYNQAVAY
+192 NVYNDAQSALAN
-201 KQKIDQYYPTKT
+201 
-213 ADVQTKQTAVD
+213 
-224 IASSEVTKAQSGV
+224 AQSGCSV
-237 DSARIALD
+237 PSRGLYGFAAI
-245 TASSALEAASE
+245 EAA
-256 LDPSDTNRAQIYS
+256 
-269 DAKANF
+269 F
-275 VSAQSQYDAAVQT
+275 
-288 LSTKQTDLQNAAA
+288 KQAD
-301 ALTAAQNSC
+301 
-310 AIPELGLTGY
+310 
-320 SAVEAAYTSAATDVT
+320 
-335 AKKSALDTANS
+335 S

-351 ETALES
+351 ETALET

-438 VCSGAVATIQNT
+438 VCTGAVATIQNT

-473 RITSDAASGEIIHG
+473 RITSDAASGQVIHG

-494 VANDKGTFGATV
+494 VANEKGTFGATV

-534 IVPMDAVDINDDGSY
+534 TVPMDAVDINDDGSY

-611 GSSDSSGNG
+611 GSSNSSGNG

>member
-28 AAFIVMRIVMKNGE
+28 AVFFVVRNVMKNAE
-42 GMAYSFVRTTTL
+42 GLAYTFVRTTTL
-54 EKTSLT
+54 EKTTLT
-60 NSVTVNGTVKAG
+60 DSVTVNGTVKAG

-129 SAQTIYARA
+129 SAQTSYARA

-158 NIDAADKQLYE
+158 NIDAADKQLAE
-169 AQENQ
+169 AQESQ
-174 KKAQSNY
+174 KKAQDNY
-181 DAAKSSRDKAQ
+181 NAAKSDRDAMAGEYSR
-192 NEYNQAVAY
+192 
-201 KQKIDQYYPTKT
+201 
-213 ADVQTKQTAVD
+213 
-224 IASSEVTKAQSGV
+224 
-237 DSARIALD
+237 
-245 TASSALEAASE
+245 
-256 LDPSDTNRAQIYS
+256 
-269 DAKANF
+269 
-275 VSAQSQYDAAVQT
+275 VSAEVQAY
-288 LSTKQTDLQNAAA
+288 TDQLKTAAA
-301 ALTAAQNSC
+301 AQESALAEANNALAARTAAQTELEQAKSTYGEGSAE
-310 AIPELGLTGY
+310 AIAAQQKLTECETRY
-320 SAVEAAYTSAATDVT
+320 TEANNAYTSAQSNYTTAATNLQNAQSGCSVPSRGLYGFAAIEAAFKQAD
-335 AKKSALDTANS
+335 S
-346 LLPQY
+346 LLTQY

-390 SVEDAATRL
+390 NVEDAATRL

-438 VCSGAVATIQNT
+438 VCTGAVATIQNT

-473 RITSDAASGEIIHG
+473 RITSDAASGQIIHG

-494 VANDKGTFGATV
+494 VANEKGTFGATV
-506 SVNTSDAALLIGTQA
+506 SVNASDAGLLIGTQA
-521 KVEIVISEKNDVF
+521 KVEIVISEKSDVF

-611 GSSDSSGNG
+611 GSSNSSGNG

>member
-28 AAFIVMRIVMKNGE
+28 AVFFVVRNVMKNAE
-42 GMAYSFVRTTTL
+42 GLAYTFVRTTTL
-54 EKTSLT
+54 EKTTLT
-60 NSVTVNGTVKAG
+60 DSVTVNGTVKAG

-129 SAQTIYARA
+129 SAQTSYARA

-158 NIDAADKQLYE
+158 NIDAADKQLAE

-174 KKAQSNY
+174 KKAQANY
-181 DAAKSSRDKAQ
+181 DAAKSDRDALAG
-192 NEYNQAVAY
+192 EYN
-201 KQKIDQYYPTKT
+201 
-213 ADVQTKQTAVD
+213 
-224 IASSEVTKAQSGV
+224 
-237 DSARIALD
+237 R
-245 TASSALEAASE
+245 
-256 LDPSDTNRAQIYS
+256 
-269 DAKANF
+269 
-275 VSAQSQYDAAVQT
+275 VSAEVQAY
-288 LSTKQTDLQNAAA
+288 TDQLKTAAA
-301 ALTAAQNSC
+301 AQESALAEANNALAARTAAQTELEQVKSTYGEGSAE
-310 AIPELGLTGY
+310 AIAAQQKLTECETRY
-320 SAVEAAYTSAATDVT
+320 TEANNAYTSAQSNYTTAATNLQNAQSGCSVPSRGLYGFAAIEAAFKQAD
-335 AKKSALDTANS
+335 S
-346 LLPQY
+346 LLTQY
-351 ETALES
+351 ETALET

-390 SVEDAATRL
+390 NVEDAATRL

-438 VCSGAVATIQNT
+438 VCTGAVATIQNT

-473 RITSDAASGEIIHG
+473 RITSDAASGQIIHG

-494 VANDKGTFGATV
+494 VANEKGTFGATV
-506 SVNTSDAALLIGTQA
+506 SVNASDAGLLIGTQA
-521 KVEIVISEKNDVF
+521 KVEIVISEKSDVF

-611 GSSDSSGNG
+611 GSSNSSGNG

>member
-28 AAFIVMRIVMKNGE
+28 AAFIVMRIVMKSAE
-42 GMAYSFVRTTTL
+42 GLAYTFVRTTTL
-54 EKTSLT
+54 EKTTLT
-60 NSVTVNGTVKAG
+60 DSVTVNGTVTAG

-86 KVATVNVKVGDA
+86 KVATVNVKVGDE

-103 VIATLDTTELLKQIE
+103 VIATLDTTDLLKQIE

-129 SAQTIYARA
+129 SAQTSYARA

-158 NIDAADKQLYE
+158 NIDAADKQLAE

-174 KKAQSNY
+174 KKAQDNY
-181 DAAKSSRDKAQ
+181 NAAKSDRDAMAGEYSRVSA
-192 NEYNQAVAY
+192 EVQAY
-201 KQKIDQYYPTKT
+201 TDLLKT
-213 ADVQTKQTAVD
+213 AASAQEGALASANAALSARTA
-224 IASSEVTKAQSGV
+224 AQS
-237 DSARIALD
+237 
-245 TASSALEAASE
+245 EWE
-256 LDPSDTNRAQIYS
+256 Q
-269 DAKANF
+269 AKA
-275 VSAQSQYDAAVQT
+275 VYGDGSAE
-288 LSTKQTDLQNAAA
+288 AAA
-301 ALTAAQNSC
+301 AQQKLTECENRYGEA
-310 AIPELGLTGY
+310 
-320 SAVEAAYTSAATDVT
+320 EAAYTSAKDAYNT
-335 AKKSALDTANS
+335 AASNLQNAQSGCSVPSRGLYGFAAIEAAFKQADS
-346 LLPQY
+346 LLTQY
-351 ETALES
+351 ETALET

-438 VCSGAVATIQNT
+438 VCTGAVATIQNT

-494 VANDKGTFGATV
+494 VANDKGTFGTTV
-506 SVNTSDAALLIGTQA
+506 SVNSSDAALLIGTQA

-534 IVPMDAVDINDDGSY
+534 TVPMDAVDINDDGSY

-611 GSSDSSGNG
+611 GSSNSSGNG

>member
-14 VLSIVLVVLLVIAV
+14 VLSIVLVLLLVIAV
-28 AAFIVMRIVMKNGE
+28 AVFFVVRNVMKNSE
-42 GMAYSFVRTTTL
+42 GLSYSFVRTTTL
-54 EKTSLT
+54 EKTTLT
-60 NSVTVNGTVKAG
+60 DSVTVNGTVKAG

-103 VIATLDTTELLKQIE
+103 VIATLDTTDLLKQIE

-129 SAQTIYARA
+129 SAQTSYARA

-158 NIDAADKQLYE
+158 NIDAADKQLSE

-174 KKAQSNY
+174 KKAQDNY
-181 DAAKSSRDKAQ
+181 NAAKSDRDALAGEYNRVSAEVQAYTDQLKTAAAAQ
-192 NEYNQAVAY
+192 ESALAEANNALAAKQSAAAATDAAQKEYNQAVETYGADSPEASAALN
-201 KQKIDQYYPTKT
+201 KLNECKIQY
-213 ADVQTKQTAVD
+213 DN
-224 IASSEVTKAQSGV
+224 SGV
-237 DSARIALD
+237 TETGTKVNEYNTKNQDYGKTQETYNTAATALKNAQD
-245 TASSALEAASE
+245 GCSVPSRGLYGFAAIEAA
-256 LDPSDTNRAQIYS
+256 
-269 DAKANF
+269 F
-275 VSAQSQYDAAVQT
+275 
-288 LSTKQTDLQNAAA
+288 KQAD
-301 ALTAAQNSC
+301 
-310 AIPELGLTGY
+310 
-320 SAVEAAYTSAATDVT
+320 
-335 AKKSALDTANS
+335 S
-346 LLPQY
+346 LLTQY

-399 SQSAR
+399 SQSSR

-473 RITSDAASGEIIHG
+473 RITSDAASGQIIHG

-494 VANDKGTFGATV
+494 VANEKGTFGATV
-506 SVNTSDAALLIGTQA
+506 SVNASDAALLIGTQA

-534 IVPMDAVDINDDGSY
+534 TVPMDAVDINDDGSY

-593 SSTNLNEG
+593 SSANLNEG

-611 GSSDSSGNG
+611 GSSNSSGNG

>member
-28 AAFIVMRIVMKNGE
+28 AVFFVVRNVMKNAE
-42 GMAYSFVRTTTL
+42 GLAYTFVRTTTL
-54 EKTSLT
+54 EKTTLT
-60 NSVTVNGTVKAG
+60 DSVTVNGTVKAG

-86 KVATVNVKVGDA
+86 KVATVNVKVGDS

-129 SAQTIYARA
+129 SAQTSYARA

-158 NIDAADKQLYE
+158 NIDAADKQLAE

-174 KKAQSNY
+174 KKAQANY
-181 DAAKSSRDKAQ
+181 DAAKSDRDALAG
-192 NEYNQAVAY
+192 EYN
-201 KQKIDQYYPTKT
+201 
-213 ADVQTKQTAVD
+213 
-224 IASSEVTKAQSGV
+224 
-237 DSARIALD
+237 R
-245 TASSALEAASE
+245 
-256 LDPSDTNRAQIYS
+256 
-269 DAKANF
+269 
-275 VSAQSQYDAAVQT
+275 VSAEVQAY
-288 LSTKQTDLQNAAA
+288 TDQLKTAAA
-301 ALTAAQNSC
+301 AQESALAEANNALAARTAAQTELEQAKSTYGEGSAE
-310 AIPELGLTGY
+310 AIAAQQKLTECETRY
-320 SAVEAAYTSAATDVT
+320 TEANNAYTSAQSNYTTAATNLQNAQSGCSVPSRGLYGFAAIEAAFKQAD
-335 AKKSALDTANS
+335 S
-346 LLPQY
+346 LLTQY
-351 ETALES
+351 ETALET

-390 SVEDAATRL
+390 NVEDAATRL

-438 VCSGAVATIQNT
+438 VCTGAVATIQNT

-473 RITSDAASGEIIHG
+473 RITSDAASGQIIHG

-494 VANDKGTFGATV
+494 VANEKGTFGATV
-506 SVNTSDAALLIGTQA
+506 SVNASDAGLLIGTQA
-521 KVEIVISEKNDVF
+521 KVEIVISEKSDVF

-611 GSSDSSGNG
+611 GSSNSSGNG

>member
-28 AAFIVMRIVMKNGE
+28 AVFFVVRNVMKNAE
-42 GMAYSFVRTTTL
+42 GLAYTFVRTTTL
-54 EKTSLT
+54 EKTTLT
-60 NSVTVNGTVKAG
+60 DSVTVNGTVKAG

-129 SAQTIYARA
+129 SAQTSYARA

-158 NIDAADKQLYE
+158 NIDAADKQLAE

-174 KKAQSNY
+174 KKAQANY
-181 DAAKSSRDKAQ
+181 DAAKSDRDALAGEYSR
-192 NEYNQAVAY
+192 
-201 KQKIDQYYPTKT
+201 
-213 ADVQTKQTAVD
+213 
-224 IASSEVTKAQSGV
+224 
-237 DSARIALD
+237 
-245 TASSALEAASE
+245 
-256 LDPSDTNRAQIYS
+256 
-269 DAKANF
+269 
-275 VSAQSQYDAAVQT
+275 VSAEVQAY
-288 LSTKQTDLQNAAA
+288 TDQLKTAAA
-301 ALTAAQNSC
+301 AQESALAEANNALAARTAAQTELEQAKSTYGEGSAE
-310 AIPELGLTGY
+310 AIAAQQKLTECENRYGE
-320 SAVEAAYTSAATDVT
+320 AEAAYTSAKDAYNT
-335 AKKSALDTANS
+335 AASNLQNAQSGCSVPSRGLYGFAAIEAAFKQADS
-346 LLPQY
+346 LLTQY

-390 SVEDAATRL
+390 NVEDAATRL

-438 VCSGAVATIQNT
+438 VCTGAVATIQNT

-473 RITSDAASGEIIHG
+473 RITSDAASGQIIHG

-494 VANDKGTFGATV
+494 VANEKGTFGATV
-506 SVNTSDAALLIGTQA
+506 SVNASDAGLLIGTQA
-521 KVEIVISEKNDVF
+521 KVEIVISEKSDVF

-611 GSSDSSGNG
+611 GSSNSSGNG